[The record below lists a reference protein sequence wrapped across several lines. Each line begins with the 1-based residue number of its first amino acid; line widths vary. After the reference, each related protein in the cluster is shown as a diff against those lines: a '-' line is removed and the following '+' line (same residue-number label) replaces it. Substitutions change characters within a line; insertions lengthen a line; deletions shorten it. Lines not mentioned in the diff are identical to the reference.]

1 VGRTLVPRQAPNTW
15 AFRPFRSKNQTFW
28 IEATTK
34 DLNDSAPPSDKQ
46 VDEPDLLRR
55 ASAGDR
61 RAFAALYDRH
71 VDAVYRYAFFRLRID
86 AEAEDVTSEVFH
98 RALVAMPR
106 FEPRRPFLAFLYTI
120 ARNVVAD
127 RMRRERPVASYEDA
141 LAHPSDAPG
150 PEELASVS
158 DDVRRLRSAIAQLTP
173 LQQEV
178 ILLRFV
184 EGRSTK
190 EAAVVTGKRE
200 STIRGIQMR
209 ALAALRE
216 RLGDQAL

>member
-1 VGRTLVPRQAPNTW
+1 MGTPA
-15 AFRPFRSKNQTFW
+15 
-28 IEATTK
+28 
-34 DLNDSAPPSDKQ
+34 LNDPDPSSDKQ
-46 VDEPDLLRR
+46 VDEPDLARR
-55 ASAGDR
+55 AASGDR

-71 VDAVYRYAFFRLRID
+71 VDAVYRYAYFRLRVD
-86 AEAEDVTSEVFH
+86 AEAEDVTSEVFQ

-120 ARNVVAD
+120 ARNVITD
-127 RMRRERPVASYEDA
+127 RMRRERPQASFEDA

-150 PEELASVS
+150 PEELASAG
-158 DDVRRLRSAIAQLTP
+158 DEVRRLRAAVAQLTT

-178 ILLRFV
+178 IVLRYL

-190 EAAVVTGKRE
+190 ETAVVIGKPE

-209 ALAALRE
+209 ALAALRD
-216 RLGDQAL
+216 LVGDLES

>member
-1 VGRTLVPRQAPNTW
+1 MGTP
-15 AFRPFRSKNQTFW
+15 
-28 IEATTK
+28 E
-34 DLNDSAPPSDKQ
+34 LNDPDASSDKQ
-46 VDEPDLLRR
+46 VDEQDLARR
-55 ASAGDR
+55 AASGDR

-71 VDAVYRYAFFRLRID
+71 VDAVYRYAYFRLRID

-98 RALVAMPR
+98 RALLAMPR

-120 ARNVVAD
+120 ARNVVTD
-127 RMRRERPVASYEDA
+127 RIRRERPQASFEDA
-141 LAHPSDAPG
+141 LAHPSDEPG

-158 DDVRRLRSAIAQLTP
+158 DDVRRLRSAVARLTT

-178 ILLRFV
+178 IVLRYL

-190 EAAVVTGKRE
+190 ETAVVIGKPE

-209 ALAALRE
+209 ALAALRDL
-216 RLGDQAL
+216 LGDLSP

>member
-1 VGRTLVPRQAPNTW
+1 MGTP
-15 AFRPFRSKNQTFW
+15 
-28 IEATTK
+28 E
-34 DLNDSAPPSDKQ
+34 LNDPDPSSDKQ
-46 VDEPDLLRR
+46 VDEQDLARR
-55 ASAGDR
+55 AASGDR

-71 VDAVYRYAFFRLRID
+71 VDAVYRYAYFRLRID

-120 ARNVVAD
+120 ARNVVTD
-127 RMRRERPVASYEDA
+127 RIRRERPQASFEDA

-150 PEELASVS
+150 PEELASAG
-158 DDVRRLRSAIAQLTP
+158 DEVRRLRAAVAQLTT
-173 LQQEV
+173 LQQAV
-178 ILLRFV
+178 IVLRHL

-190 EAAVVTGKRE
+190 ETAVGIGQPE

-209 ALAALRE
+209 ALVALRD
-216 RLGDQAL
+216 LVGDLAP

>member
-1 VGRTLVPRQAPNTW
+1 
-15 AFRPFRSKNQTFW
+15 
-28 IEATTK
+28 
-34 DLNDSAPPSDKQ
+34 
-46 VDEPDLLRR
+46 
-55 ASAGDR
+55 
-61 RAFAALYDRH
+61 
-71 VDAVYRYAFFRLRID
+71 VDAVYRYAYFRLRID

-106 FEPRRPFLAFLYTI
+106 FQPRRPFLAFLYTI

-127 RMRRERPVASYEDA
+127 RMRRQRPVASYEDA
-141 LAHPSDAPG
+141 IAHPSGAPG
-150 PEELASVS
+150 PDELASS
-158 DDVRRLRSAIAQLTP
+158 RDAARRVRSAIAQLTS

-178 ILLRFV
+178 VVLRFI

-190 EAAVVTGKRE
+190 ETAVVTGKPE

-216 RLGDQAL
+216 LLGDQAL

>member
-1 VGRTLVPRQAPNTW
+1 MDR
-15 AFRPFRSKNQTFW
+15 F
-28 IEATTK
+28 TTK

-46 VDEPDLLRR
+46 VDERDLLRR

-98 RALVAMPR
+98 RALVAIPR

-127 RMRRERPVASYEDA
+127 RMRREHPVASYEDA

-150 PEELASVS
+150 PEELASIS

-178 ILLRFV
+178 ILLRFI
-184 EGRSTK
+184 EDRSTK
-190 EAAVVTGKRE
+190 ETAVVTGKRE

-209 ALAALRE
+209 ALTALRE
-216 RLGDQAL
+216 LLGEQAL

>member
-1 VGRTLVPRQAPNTW
+1 MSTP
-15 AFRPFRSKNQTFW
+15 
-28 IEATTK
+28 E
-34 DLNDSAPPSDKQ
+34 LNDPDPSSDKQ
-46 VDEPDLLRR
+46 VDEPDLARR
-55 ASAGDR
+55 AASGDR

-71 VDAVYRYAFFRLRID
+71 VDAVYRYAYFRLRVD

-120 ARNVVAD
+120 ARNVITD
-127 RMRRERPVASYEDA
+127 RIRRERPQASYEDA

-150 PEELASVS
+150 PEELASAG
-158 DDVRRLRSAIAQLTP
+158 DEVRRLRAAVAQLTT

-178 ILLRFV
+178 IVLRYL

-190 EAAVVTGKRE
+190 ETAVVIGKPE

-209 ALAALRE
+209 ALAALRD
-216 RLGDQAL
+216 LVGDLAP

>member
-1 VGRTLVPRQAPNTW
+1 MGTPA
-15 AFRPFRSKNQTFW
+15 
-28 IEATTK
+28 
-34 DLNDSAPPSDKQ
+34 LNDPDPSSDKQ
-46 VDEPDLLRR
+46 VDEPDLARR
-55 ASAGDR
+55 AASGDR

-71 VDAVYRYAFFRLRID
+71 VDAVYRYAYFRLRVD

-120 ARNVVAD
+120 ARNVITD
-127 RMRRERPVASYEDA
+127 RMRRERPQASFEDA

-150 PEELASVS
+150 PEELASAG
-158 DDVRRLRSAIAQLTP
+158 DEVRRLRAAVAQLTT

-178 ILLRFV
+178 IVLRYL

-190 EAAVVTGKRE
+190 ETAVVIGKPE

-209 ALAALRE
+209 ALAALRD
-216 RLGDQAL
+216 LVGDLAP

>member
-1 VGRTLVPRQAPNTW
+1 MSTP
-15 AFRPFRSKNQTFW
+15 
-28 IEATTK
+28 E
-34 DLNDSAPPSDKQ
+34 LNDPDPSSDKQ
-46 VDEPDLLRR
+46 VDEPDLARR
-55 ASAGDR
+55 AASGDR
-61 RAFAALYDRH
+61 RAFASLYDRH
-71 VDAVYRYAFFRLRID
+71 VDAVYRYAYFRLRVD

-120 ARNVVAD
+120 ARNVITD
-127 RMRRERPVASYEDA
+127 RMRRERPQASFEDA

-150 PEELASVS
+150 PEELASAG
-158 DDVRRLRSAIAQLTP
+158 DEVRRLRAAVAQLTT

-178 ILLRFV
+178 IVLRYL

-190 EAAVVTGKRE
+190 ETAVVIGKPE

-209 ALAALRE
+209 ALAALRD
-216 RLGDQAL
+216 RVGDLAP

>member
-1 VGRTLVPRQAPNTW
+1 M
-15 AFRPFRSKNQTFW
+15 
-28 IEATTK
+28 
-34 DLNDSAPPSDKQ
+34 
-46 VDEPDLLRR
+46 
-55 ASAGDR
+55 
-61 RAFAALYDRH
+61 
-71 VDAVYRYAFFRLRID
+71 
-86 AEAEDVTSEVFH
+86 TSEVFH

-127 RMRRERPVASYEDA
+127 RMRRRRPQASYEDA

-150 PEELASVS
+150 PEDLASIS
-158 DDVRRLRSAIAQLTP
+158 DDVSQLRSAIAHLTP

-178 ILLRFV
+178 IALRYL
-184 EGRSTK
+184 EERST
-190 EAAVVTGKRE
+190 EETAIVVGKPE

-216 RLGDQAL
+216 LLGDTTL

>member
-1 VGRTLVPRQAPNTW
+1 MGTP
-15 AFRPFRSKNQTFW
+15 
-28 IEATTK
+28 E
-34 DLNDSAPPSDKQ
+34 LNDPDPSSDKQ
-46 VDEPDLLRR
+46 VDEQDLARR
-55 ASAGDR
+55 AASGDR

-71 VDAVYRYAFFRLRID
+71 VDAVYRYAYFRLRID

-120 ARNVVAD
+120 ARNVVTD
-127 RMRRERPVASYEDA
+127 RIRRERPQASFEDA
-141 LAHPSDAPG
+141 LAHPSDVPG
-150 PEELASVS
+150 PEELASAS
-158 DDVRRLRSAIAQLTP
+158 DDVRRLRSAVARLTT

-178 ILLRFV
+178 IVLRYL

-190 EAAVVTGKRE
+190 ETAVVIGKPE

-209 ALAALRE
+209 ALAALRDL
-216 RLGDQAL
+216 LGDLSP

>member
-1 VGRTLVPRQAPNTW
+1 MERD
-15 AFRPFRSKNQTFW
+15 
-28 IEATTK
+28 
-34 DLNDSAPPSDKQ
+34 DLNRMGVS
-46 VDEPDLLRR
+46 PDTPDDDADLARR

-61 RAFAALYDRH
+61 HAFATLYDRH
-71 VDAVYRYAFFRLRID
+71 VDAIYRYAFYRVRSD
-86 AEAEDVTSEVFH
+86 AEADDVTSEVFH

-150 PEELASVS
+150 PEELASIS

-178 ILLRFV
+178 I
-184 EGRSTK
+184 
-190 EAAVVTGKRE
+190 
-200 STIRGIQMR
+200 
-209 ALAALRE
+209 
-216 RLGDQAL
+216 

>member
-1 VGRTLVPRQAPNTW
+1 LDRG
-15 AFRPFRSKNQTFW
+15 
-28 IEATTK
+28 TTK

-46 VDEPDLLRR
+46 VDERDLLRR

-178 ILLRFV
+178 ILLRFI

>member
-1 VGRTLVPRQAPNTW
+1 MGTPA
-15 AFRPFRSKNQTFW
+15 
-28 IEATTK
+28 
-34 DLNDSAPPSDKQ
+34 LNDPDPSSDKQ
-46 VDEPDLLRR
+46 VDEPDLARR
-55 ASAGDR
+55 AASGDR

-71 VDAVYRYAFFRLRID
+71 VDAVYRYAYFRLRVD

-98 RALVAMPR
+98 RALVAIPR

-120 ARNVVAD
+120 ARNVITD
-127 RMRRERPVASYEDA
+127 RMRRERPQASYEDA

-150 PEELASVS
+150 PEELASAG
-158 DDVRRLRSAIAQLTP
+158 DEVRRLRAAVAQLTT

-178 ILLRFV
+178 IVLRYL

-190 EAAVVTGKRE
+190 ETAVVIGKPE

-209 ALAALRE
+209 ALAALRD
-216 RLGDQAL
+216 LVGDLAP

>member
-1 VGRTLVPRQAPNTW
+1 MGTPA
-15 AFRPFRSKNQTFW
+15 
-28 IEATTK
+28 
-34 DLNDSAPPSDKQ
+34 LNDPDPSSDKQ
-46 VDEPDLLRR
+46 VDEPDLARR
-55 ASAGDR
+55 AASGDR

-71 VDAVYRYAFFRLRID
+71 VDAVYRYAYFRLRVD

-120 ARNVVAD
+120 ARNVITD
-127 RMRRERPVASYEDA
+127 RMRRERPQASFEDA

-150 PEELASVS
+150 PEELASAG
-158 DDVRRLRSAIAQLTP
+158 DEVRRLRAAVAQLTT

-178 ILLRFV
+178 IVLRYL

-190 EAAVVTGKRE
+190 ETAVVIGKSE

-209 ALAALRE
+209 ALAALRD
-216 RLGDQAL
+216 LVGDLAP

>member
-1 VGRTLVPRQAPNTW
+1 MGTP
-15 AFRPFRSKNQTFW
+15 
-28 IEATTK
+28 E
-34 DLNDSAPPSDKQ
+34 LNDPDPSSDKQ
-46 VDEPDLLRR
+46 VDEQDLARR
-55 ASAGDR
+55 AASGDR

-71 VDAVYRYAFFRLRID
+71 VDAVYRYAYFRLRVD

-120 ARNVVAD
+120 ARNVITD
-127 RMRRERPVASYEDA
+127 RMRRERPQASFEDA
-141 LAHPSDAPG
+141 LAHPSNAPG
-150 PEELASVS
+150 PEELASAG
-158 DDVRRLRSAIAQLTP
+158 DEVRRLRAAVAQLTT

-178 ILLRFV
+178 IVLRYL

-190 EAAVVTGKRE
+190 ETAVVIGKSE

-209 ALAALRE
+209 ALAALRD
-216 RLGDQAL
+216 LVGDLAP